1 MAESFSIAE
10 LAAEFGVTN
19 RTVRFYEDEGL
30 ISPERAGTRRIYS
43 QRDRTR
49 LRLIMRGKRLGFSI
63 QEIREILDLYDMEA
77 GEVGQL
83 SHFIEKIAERRK
95 HLEQQR
101 KDIAAI
107 LDELKRIEEGCVE
120 RLETLKTQNKKKAKT
135 KATDDDKD
143 KRQFDLLLG

>member
-1 MAESFSIAE
+1 MHRSAMKDQFTIAD

-19 RTVRFYEDEGL
+19 RTVRFYEDAGL
-30 ISPERAGTRRIYS
+30 ISPARAGQRRIYS

-63 QEIREILDLYDMEA
+63 QEIREILDLYDMDG

-83 SHFIEKIAERRK
+83 QHFIEKIAERRD

-101 KDIAAI
+101 QDIAAI
-107 LDELKRIEEGCVE
+107 LNELERIEADCSE
-120 RLETLKTQNKKKAKT
+120 RLTRLRSGQDEKKAQLSLT
-135 KATDDDKD
+135 
-143 KRQFDLLLG
+143 LG

>member
-1 MAESFSIAE
+1 MHRSAMKDQFTIAD

-19 RTVRFYEDEGL
+19 RTVRFYEDAGL
-30 ISPERAGTRRIYS
+30 ISPERAGQRRIYS

-63 QEIREILDLYDMEA
+63 QEIREILDLYDMDG

-83 SHFIEKIAERRK
+83 QHFIEKIAERRD

-101 KDIAAI
+101 QDIAAI
-107 LDELKRIEEGCVE
+107 LNELERIEADCSE
-120 RLETLKTQNKKKAKT
+120 RLTRLRSRQDEKKAQLSLT
-135 KATDDDKD
+135 
-143 KRQFDLLLG
+143 LG

>member
-1 MAESFSIAE
+1 MSESFTIAD

-30 ISPERAGTRRIYS
+30 IAPERVGTRRIYS

-63 QEIREILDLYDMEA
+63 QEIREILDLYDMET

-83 SHFIEKIAERRK
+83 NHFLEKIAERRD

-101 KDIAAI
+101 RDIAVI
-107 LDELKRIEEGCVE
+107 LEELDRIEAGCIE
-120 RLETLKTQNKKKAKT
+120 RLDALKART
-135 KATDDDKD
+135 KNY
-143 KRQFDLLLG
+143 KRQLNLLLG

>member
-1 MAESFSIAE
+1 MNDQFTIAD

-19 RTVRFYEDEGL
+19 RTVRFYEDAGL
-30 ISPERAGTRRIYS
+30 ISPERVGQRRVYS

-63 QEIREILDLYDMEA
+63 QEIREILDLYDMDG

-83 SHFIEKIAERRK
+83 QHFLEKIAERRD

-101 KDIAAI
+101 QDIAAI
-107 LDELKRIEEGCVE
+107 LNELERIEVDCSD
-120 RLETLKTQNKKKAKT
+120 RLTRLKTKRDEKKT
-135 KATDDDKD
+135 QLSLT
-143 KRQFDLLLG
+143 LG